1 MQLKLKPTSK
11 DQSAIIA
18 GSSIERRTAA
28 STHLQDFAI
37 IFSLMNPTQSTN
49 VWQHEESR
57 SVEIKNEEQNAHSIS
72 RTRTEE
78 EKQRRRR
85 EWQRQQ
91 ERERQHEKLKQQ
103 KILEYERRRA
113 QALGYAE
120 PKPLD
125 RSRSKSSSK
134 SPSQYRHREKSTTN
148 TSKSGTLFE
157 KLDGSTSGTV
167 PLFKGLED
175 IQISTTELRQIK
187 VNVHRNIPTKGPIPE
202 LQRSILN
209 AEEVVVKRREGEG
222 SKPIFDRKELKEAAK
237 INKVEDRHTDVAID
251 GEQSVSISKPQT
263 FKKHSS
269 SLSPTYSSRYLS
281 SHQSRFKLIHN
292 NYRFLKI
299 RFLLHF
305 RRSSIEKYREYKDK
319 YTKRDAHKYNINR
332 SRSRERESRKSH
344 SRSLIEE
351 KSYRDRSS
359 DRSSERFRERRD
371 RDTDRDKDRDRDR
384 SRERRDV
391 APHYIEPPIH
401 VPIYYNLPPRPIV
414 VSSMVPFR
422 GQVPPMGRGRHSALM
437 APVRPFPPRFIPPD
451 MYRLGPPPPNS
462 RYGPF

>member
-1 MQLKLKPTSK
+1 
-11 DQSAIIA
+11 
-18 GSSIERRTAA
+18 
-28 STHLQDFAI
+28 
-37 IFSLMNPTQSTN
+37 MNPTRSTN
-49 VWQHEESR
+49 VRRHEESR
-57 SVEIKNEEQNAHSIS
+57 SARNEDQDAHLIS
-72 RTRTEE
+72 RSRTEE

-113 QALGYAE
+113 QALGCAE
-120 PKPLD
+120 PKSLD
-125 RSRSKSSSK
+125 HSRSKSSSK
-134 SPSQYRHREKSTTN
+134 SPSQYRYREKFTIN
-148 TSKSGTLFE
+148 ASKSGTLFE

-167 PLFKGLED
+167 PLFKGPEG
-175 IQISTTELRQIK
+175 IQISTTELRRIK
-187 VNVHRNIPTKGPIPE
+187 VDIRRNIPTKGPIPE

-209 AEEVVVKRREGEG
+209 AEEVVLKRREGEG
-222 SKPIFDRKELKEAAK
+222 CKPIFDREEIKKAAK
-237 INKVEDRHTDVAID
+237 INEVEERRTVIAVD
-251 GEQSVSISKPQT
+251 GEQSVSTSKPQT
-263 FKKHSS
+263 SKKHSS

-281 SHQSRFKLIHN
+281 SHQSR
-292 NYRFLKI
+292 YRTDSKYQDN
-299 RFLLHF
+299 RTEF
-305 RRSSIEKYREYKDK
+305 RDHHKNIGRSSIEKHREYKEK
-319 YTKRDAHKYNINR
+319 YTERDAHKYNINR
-332 SRSRERESRKSH
+332 SRSRERDSRKSH
-344 SRSLIEE
+344 SRPLIEE
-351 KSYRDRSS
+351 RSYRDRYR
-359 DRSSERFRERRD
+359 DRSNERFRERRD
-371 RDTDRDKDRDRDR
+371 RDRDKDRDRDRDR

-451 MYRLGPPPPNS
+451 MYRLGPPPPNP